1 MSMELTLRDED
12 QIRQAIRSH
21 GTVTI
26 PLQCGLMAKVTSMH
40 KSRTVHLTV
49 TLMRPGDPVV
59 VYQKESPSAS
69 LLYTDAADALERAL
83 EEQAA

>member
-12 QIRQAIRSH
+12 QIRKAIRSH

-26 PLQCGLMAKVTSMH
+26 PLQCGLMSEVTSVH
-40 KSRTVHLTV
+40 KSRTVDLTV
-49 TLMRPGDPVV
+49 TLMLPGKPVR
-59 VYQKESPSAS
+59 VYQKESPSPS
-69 LLYTDAADALERAL
+69 LLYTEAANALDRAL